1 MTQRRHVLSIT
12 VGVRS
17 PFVIAGVEAS
27 AVGIDTPALRD
38 ETERPVLPGDQLKG
52 LLRDAAD
59 TLNTAAPAA
68 LDGSN
73 IRDLFGR
80 VYNRGTDEEEAQQ
93 QPDPFLSFAP
103 NRGSLIFADLVA
115 ETMRKRPL
123 GAADTTITDWPSE
136 PIKAWAESARRS
148 SDQPANHFT
157 RIKIDG
163 TTGTVEHGMLQVVEL
178 AAPLA
183 AVAEFKGEAVLYA
196 SDATA
201 ARVQKLLDRALRIVP
216 YFGGLRSAGFGE
228 HVAQASSVVLTASR
242 DLIPAAPPWGD
253 GERFTLVGTFDRPY
267 LVAAQRESD
276 NIFVGS
282 AVVPGGVIKG
292 ALAMML
298 ERAGYGRDGEIG
310 GAHGRV
316 LAAMRISHAFPLDAA
331 QELELDRA
339 LPLSAMHDPDS
350 KQYAC
355 AFAQRA
361 EADDERAIPCG
372 ILNDR
377 CADFQPD
384 WKGAAQ
390 SDFARAVKRPAA
402 EEVPYLPRGHTTI
415 DAERGV
421 AQDQDLY
428 VEVSRGARAGGDPRR
443 FRFAVDFGACAASPE
458 ERPAVI
464 NIQRLLRAGLDGVGK
479 TRAHFSLASA
489 PSPQDARR
497 RIPGRPALG
506 GRVSWRI
513 MLETAGIL
521 LDPEDPHDPED
532 PQSRPE
538 KSAHRVTDTL
548 KAYFRD
554 VVPDAALCDDG
565 HYVQRVL
572 VGAYQARRRRPDG
585 NTLPYRPYSL
595 FTAGSCFLLEAAQAD
610 AEKVAHCLA
619 ELERNGLPVRRWGR
633 NGLAPVTSWREC
645 PYLPENG
652 YGAISVED
660 PVFDAIEGAASRI
673 AETAK
678 KNQDG
683 ARRS

>member
-38 ETERPVLPGDQLKG
+38 EKERPVLPGDQLKG

-59 TLNTAAPAA
+59 TLDSAAPAT
-68 LDGSN
+68 LDGSI
-73 IRDLFGR
+73 IRDLFGP
-80 VYNRGTDEEEAQQ
+80 VYDRSTDEKEAQR

-103 NRGSLIFADLVA
+103 HRGSLIFADLVA

-123 GAADTTITDWPSE
+123 GAAETTLTDWPSE
-136 PIKAWAESARRS
+136 SIEDWTESARRS

-163 TTGTVEHGMLQVVEL
+163 NTGTVEHGMLQVVEL

-183 AVAEFKGEAVLYA
+183 AVAEFKGEAVLFA
-196 SDATA
+196 PDATA
-201 ARVQKLLDRALRIVP
+201 ASIQKFLDRALRIVP

-242 DLIPAAPPWGD
+242 DLIPAAPPWDD
-253 GERFTLVGTFDRPY
+253 GERFTLEGTFDRPY
-267 LVAAQRESD
+267 LVAAQRASD

-282 AVVPGGVIKG
+282 TVVPGGVIKG
-292 ALAMML
+292 ALAKML
-298 ERAGYGRDGEIG
+298 ELAGRGSDGEIS

-331 QELELDRA
+331 QALELDRA
-339 LPLSAMHDPDS
+339 LPLSAMHDSDS

-361 EADDERAIPCG
+361 EASGERAIPCG

-384 WKGAAQ
+384 WKEAAQ
-390 SDFARAVKRPAA
+390 SEFAQAVDRPAA
-402 EEVPYLPRGHTTI
+402 EEVPFLPRGHTTI

-428 VEVSRGARAGGDPRR
+428 VEVSRGALAGGDPRR
-443 FRFAVDFGACAASPE
+443 FRFTVDFGACAASPE
-458 ERPAVI
+458 ERDAVI
-464 NIQRLLRAGLDGVGK
+464 DIQRLLRAGLDGVGK

-489 PSPQDARR
+489 PSPQDART
-497 RIPGRPALG
+497 RIPGRPTLG

-521 LDPEDPHDPED
+521 LDPEDP
-532 PQSRPE
+532 QSRPE
-538 KSAHRVTDTL
+538 EAAHRVTDTL
-548 KAYFRD
+548 KAYFHD

-565 HYVQRVL
+565 HYAQRVL

-585 NTLPYRPYSL
+585 NTTPYRPYSL

-610 AEKVAHCLA
+610 ADKVARQLA
-619 ELERNGLPVRRWGR
+619 ELARTGLPVRRWGSD
-633 NGLAPVTSWREC
+633 GLAPVTSWREC

-660 PVFDAIEGAASRI
+660 PVFDAIEGAAGRI

-678 KNQDG
+678 NRDG